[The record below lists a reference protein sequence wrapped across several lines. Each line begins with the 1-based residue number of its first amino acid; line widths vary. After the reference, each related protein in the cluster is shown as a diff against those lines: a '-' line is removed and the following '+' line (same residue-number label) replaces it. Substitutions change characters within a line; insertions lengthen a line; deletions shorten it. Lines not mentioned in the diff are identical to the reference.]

1 MNRKEI
7 IQELLKEKV
16 LLLDGAMGSL
26 IQEYKLTEGDYRGE
40 RFKDSKIDLKGN
52 NDLLSITRP
61 DIISEIHK
69 RYLDAGADLIET
81 NTFNAN
87 RVSQADYALEEVC
100 YEMNLESAKIA
111 RELADK
117 YTKINPDKP
126 RFVVGSVGPTNKTA
140 SMSPDVN
147 DPGFRGVHF
156 EELVEAYT
164 EEVRGLMDGGAD
176 ILLVETIFDTLN
188 AKAALFAIQQVFK
201 ENNEELPVMVSGTI
215 TDASGRTLSGQT
227 VEAFLN
233 SLSHV
238 NLLSIGLNCA
248 LGAKDMQPYIE
259 ELSAKAP
266 FHISA
271 HPNAGLPNQFGG
283 YDESPEQ
290 MADQLEKFLEEGSVN
305 IIGGCC
311 GTTPE
316 HIEAFS
322 KIIEKHNNRVLPKIE
337 KQTKLSGL
345 ESLTISRES
354 NFINIGE
361 RTNVA
366 GSKKFAR
373 LIREEKFDEA
383 LSVARDQVE
392 GGAQIIDICMD
403 DAMLDAEASMVRF
416 LNLVM
421 AEPEIA
427 RVPIM
432 IDSSKWSVIESGLKC
447 VQGKCIVNSIS
458 LKEGEEQFK
467 EQAQKILNYGA
478 AVVVMA
484 FDEKG
489 QADSF
494 DRKKEICRRAYN
506 ILTKE
511 VGFPAENIIFD
522 PNILA
527 IATGIEEHN
536 NYGVDFINA
545 TRWIKENLPHAKV
558 SGGVSNLSFS
568 FRGNNTV
575 REAMHSAFLYHAM
588 QAGMDMGIVNPSM
601 LEVYDSIPK
610 DLLELVEDVILNRR
624 EDSTERLIEF
634 AETVKQS
641 TDKKDKKTD
650 EWRLSGVNERLSYA
664 LVKGIADYVESDVLE
679 ARENFPRTINV
690 IEGPLMDGMGVVGD
704 LFGAGK
710 MFLPQVV
717 KSARVMKKAV
727 ATLLPFIE
735 EENEGEGGESIS
747 IGKIL
752 LATVK
757 GDVHDIGKNIVGV
770 VLACNN
776 YEVIDLGV
784 MVPTEKIIQVA
795 KERNVDIIGLSGLIT
810 PSLEIMSDFAREM
823 EKQGVDKPLLIGGA
837 TTSKIHT
844 AIKIVPH
851 TGAPVIHVKDA
862 SKSVGVVNSLLS
874 KDLRDSYIEKVKEEY
889 TQLRDNY
896 AGSSSKIKYKTLEDA
911 RKNKYEI
918 DWDKTEIVRPEFI
931 GTKVF
936 NNYSLTEIREY
947 INWVFFFVVWQL
959 RGKFPEILDDPKI
972 GEEARKLYEDANR
985 MLDKIIDEDLIK
997 ANGVVGFFPANSV
1010 GDDIEVYKDETKS
1023 EIVTVFRNLRNQ
1035 VEKDKELPN
1044 LCLSDYIAPKESGKT
1059 DYIGAFAV
1067 TAGVGVDALVKKFE
1081 ADHDDYN
1088 SILVKALADRLAE
1101 AFTELVHLKVRKEF
1115 WGFDKDENLSIND
1128 LFLENYRGIR
1138 PAHGYPACID
1148 HSEKETLFNLL
1159 NASSDAGINLTE
1171 SFSMVPA
1178 ASVSGLIFAHPQS
1191 KYFFIGKIG
1200 KDQVEDYASRKGVS
1214 IETIEKWLATE
1225 LNYM

>member
-1 MNRKEI
+1 MMNKKNRV
-7 IQELLKEKV
+7 QQVLKEKV

-26 IQEYKLTEGDYRGE
+26 IQEYKLSEADYRGE

-52 NDLLSITRP
+52 NDLLSITKP
-61 DIISEIHK
+61 EVIAEIHEQ
-69 RYLDAGADLIET
+69 YLKAGADLIET

-87 RVSQADYALEEVC
+87 SISQADYALEEVC
-100 YEMNLESAKIA
+100 YEMNVESARIA
-111 RELADK
+111 KQVADK
-117 YTKINPDKP
+117 YTALNPEKP
-126 RFVVGSVGPTNKTA
+126 RFVVGSIGPTNKTA

-147 DPGFRGVHF
+147 DPGYRAILF
-156 EELVEAYT
+156 EELVDAYA
-164 EEVRGLMDGGAD
+164 EEVKGLIDGGVD
-176 ILLVETIFDTLN
+176 ILMVETVFDTLN
-188 AKAALFAIQQVFK
+188 AKAALFAIQQVLK
-201 ENNEELPVMVSGTI
+201 GKNTDVPVMVSGTI

-248 LGAKDMQPYIE
+248 LGAADMLPYIE

-283 YDESPEQ
+283 YDETPGQ
-290 MADQLEKFLEEGSVN
+290 MAEQLEKFLAEGSVN

-311 GTTPE
+311 GTTPK
-316 HIEAFS
+316 HIAAFS
-322 KIIEKHNNRVLPKIE
+322 KIIEKHNRRTLPKIQ

-373 LIREEKFDEA
+373 LIKDESFDEA
-383 LSVARDQVE
+383 LSVAREQVE

-403 DAMLDAEASMVRF
+403 DAMLDAEASMVKF
-416 LNLVM
+416 VNLVM

-432 IDSSKWSVIESGLKC
+432 IDSSKWSVIEAGLKC

-458 LKEGEEQFK
+458 LKEGETQFK
-467 EQAQKILNYGA
+467 EQAEKILNYGA

-494 DRKKEICRRAYN
+494 ERKKEICERAYN
-506 ILTKE
+506 ILTDE

-536 NYGVDFINA
+536 NYGVDFIEA
-545 TRWIKENLPHAKV
+545 TKWIKENLPHAKV

-601 LEVYDSIPK
+601 LEVYDDIPT

-624 EDSTERLIEF
+624 EDATERLIDF

-641 TDKKDKKTD
+641 GKKEKKTD
-650 EWRLSGVNERLSYA
+650 EWRNQPVNERLSYA
-664 LVKGIADYVESDVLE
+664 LVKGIADYVEADTLE
-679 ARENFPRTINV
+679 ARESYPKSLNV

-704 LFGAGK
+704 LFGVGK

-735 EENEGEGGESIS
+735 QENAGEGESIS

-795 KERNVDIIGLSGLIT
+795 REKNVDIIGLSGLIT

-823 EKQGVDKPLLIGGA
+823 EKQGVNKPLLIGGA

-844 AIKIVPH
+844 AIKIEPH

-874 KDLRDSYIEKVKEEY
+874 KELRDNYLEQIKNEY
-889 TQLRDNY
+889 VQLRDNY
-896 AGSSSKIKYKTLEDA
+896 AGASSKVKFKSIEEA
-911 RKNKYEI
+911 RKNKFEI
-918 DWDKTEIVRPEFI
+918 DWENTEIKKPSFI
-931 GTKVF
+931 GNKVF
-936 NNYSLTEIREY
+936 TNYSLSEIREY

-972 GEEARKLYEDANR
+972 GEEARKLYNDANK
-985 MLDKIIDEDLIK
+985 MLDEIIEKDLIT
-997 ANGVVGFFPANSV
+997 ANGVVGIYPANSI
-1010 GDDIEVYKDETKS
+1010 GDDIEVYSDENRS
-1023 EIVTVFRNLRNQ
+1023 EVLTVFKNLRNQ
-1035 VEKDKELPN
+1035 VEKDEELPN
-1044 LCLSDYIAPKESGKT
+1044 LCLSDFIAPKDSGKI
-1059 DYIGAFAV
+1059 DYIGAFAC
-1067 TAGVGVDALVKKFE
+1067 TAGIGVDKMVAEFE

-1101 AFTELVHLKVRKEF
+1101 AFTEVLHLKVRKEL
-1115 WGFDKDENLSIND
+1115 WAYTHDENLSMND
-1128 LFLENYRGIR
+1128 IFLENYQGIR
-1138 PAHGYPACID
+1138 PAHGYPACSD

-1159 NASSDAGINLTE
+1159 EAPGNAGITITE

-1200 KDQVEDYASRKGVS
+1200 RDQVEDYAKRKGVS
-1214 IETIEKWLATE
+1214 AEVVEKWLATE